1 MTDNVQHLNVKYLW
15 KLIDVI
21 FMELNGYG
29 RKGPIVSPFYG
40 AVFFTLDPMT
50 NIFITRTQRS

>member
-1 MTDNVQHLNVKYLW
+1 
-15 KLIDVI
+15 
-21 FMELNGYG
+21 MEREALSSIVYSRVRGVSSGYG

-40 AVFFTLDPMT
+40 AVFLTLDPMT